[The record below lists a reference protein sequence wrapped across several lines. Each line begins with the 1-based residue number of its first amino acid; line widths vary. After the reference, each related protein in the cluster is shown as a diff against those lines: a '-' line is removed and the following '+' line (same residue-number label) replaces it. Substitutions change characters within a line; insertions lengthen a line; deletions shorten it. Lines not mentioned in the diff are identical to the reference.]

1 MSIEKRRRRF
11 NVWRRIVV
19 LCLICLWVG
28 GNVWAQKGSEET
40 RYAIAPSG
48 KYLLTIASQPDCPI
62 QVENAKLL
70 LAIGV
75 GGWGASYRLRNA
87 GTKPL
92 TIRSITLSMWT
103 EHGIGN
109 TWEDLTQEP
118 AKMVLSGELIPTK
131 DDYKR
136 KTEIV
141 PLTDEIGNKL
151 GLRGPLEVVVVLI
164 VEQVKFSDGTVYSD
178 HRISKELQSYFQRVD
193 PNQSNR

>member
-1 MSIEKRRRRF
+1 M
-11 NVWRRIVV
+11 WRRIVV
-19 LCLICLWVG
+19 LCLVCLWIV

-75 GGWGASYRLRNA
+75 GGLGASYRLRNA
-87 GTKPL
+87 GTKPV

-109 TWEDLTQEP
+109 SWEDLTQEP
-118 AKMVLSGELIPTK
+118 AKMVLSGELIPIK
-131 DDYKR
+131 DDDKR

-141 PLTDEIGNKL
+141 PLTDEISNKL

-178 HRISKELQSYFQRVD
+178 HRTSRELQSYFQRVD
-193 PNQSNR
+193 PNPSNR